1 MPPKKNT
8 QSTKSKDKE
17 KQKVIEDKTF
27 GLKNKKKSAKVQQQ
41 IKQIQTQV
49 MAAGDRKA
57 KKEQDAAKQA
67 IADKKAAEQKKKE
80 ELADLFKPVQTQQ
93 KVPFGV
99 DPKTL
104 LCAFFKAGQCQ
115 KGDKCKFSHDLN
127 IERKTAKID
136 LYTDV
141 RAGEDEK
148 SEDTM
153 DKWDQSKLEQVV
165 HSKHGNPKTTTDI
178 VCKYFLE
185 AIENQKYGWF
195 WECPNGGKNCKYKH
209 ALPPGFVLKT
219 KAQKR
224 AEAEEEDHIT
234 IEEFLETERHQLGSN
249 LTPVTLETF
258 TEWKKN
264 RKAKI
269 EAEVE
274 ARRKAKEA
282 AFKAG
287 KGLGMSGR
295 DLFTFN
301 PELVN
306 QGDDYDDGEDVFD
319 ISGYKH
325 DDNEDNDN
333 NTGIKDVPS
342 SSLASSHMKYEG
354 NPYGEGGSSSSSCNK
369 TNNGISDVE
378 VKEDFPCGWILL
390 CMSEYLLPVS
400 HNRKT

>member
-8 QSTKSKDKE
+8 QSNKSKEKE

-67 IADKKAAEQKKKE
+67 LAEKKAAEQKKKE
-80 ELADLFKPVQTQQ
+80 ELAELFKPVQTQ

-99 DPKTL
+99 DPKTV

-115 KGDKCKFSHDLN
+115 KGDKCKFSHDLD
-127 IERKTAKID
+127 IERKTTKID

-141 RAGEDEK
+141 REDEK
-148 SEDTM
+148 SQDTM

-165 HSKHGNPKTTTDI
+165 LSKHGNPKTTTDI

-195 WECPNGGKNCKYKH
+195 WECPNGGKNCKYRH

-219 KAQKR
+219 KAQKK
-224 AEAEEEDHIT
+224 AEAEEEDQIT
-234 IEEFLETERHQLGSN
+234 LEEFLETERHKLGSN

-269 EAEVE
+269 EAEAE
-274 ARRKAKEA
+274 AKRKAKEA

-325 DDNEDNDN
+325 DNEDNEDNDN
-333 NTGIKDVPS
+333 NSNGGIKDVPS
-342 SSLASSHMKYEG
+342 SSLASSHEKYEG
-354 NPYGEGGSSSSSCNK
+354 NPYGEGSSSNSSNSK

-378 VKEDFPCGWILL
+378 VKEDLFEAENLDDL
-390 CMSEYLLPVS
+390 EDDDDE
-400 HNRKT
+400 